1 MATIPLRFSY
11 SDPLLVRVREL
22 ALQLPG
28 AQEKVSVGFPAFYTR
43 KVFVWYGMAVKN
55 AAGVWQHPPSVSLL
69 LPKEER
75 QAVLAMPDSFVPGYI
90 GPHGWVGLR
99 LTDDTDWVEVAEL
112 IEESFRATA
121 SKKLVRMLESGDFGE
136 Q

>member
-1 MATIPLRFSY
+1 MATIPLRFSH

-43 KVFVWYGMAVKN
+43 MAVKD

-69 LPKEER
+69 LPREER

-90 GPHGWVGLR
+90 GPRGWVGLR
-99 LTDDTDWVEVAEL
+99 LTDDTDWVEVGEL
-112 IEESFRATA
+112 IEESFRTTA

>member
-1 MATIPLRFSY
+1 MATIPLRFSH

-28 AQEKVSVGFPAFYTR
+28 AQERCRGFRHLYPEGFA
-43 KVFVWYGMAVKN
+43 WYGMAVKD

-69 LPKEER
+69 LPREER

-90 GPHGWVGLR
+90 GPRGWVGLR
-99 LTDDTDWVEVAEL
+99 LTDDTDWVEVGEL
-112 IEESFRATA
+112 IEESFRTTA

>member
-1 MATIPLRFSY
+1 MATIPLRFSH

-28 AQEKVSVGFPAFYTR
+28 AREKVSVGFPAFYTR
-43 KVFVWYGMAVKN
+43 KVFAWYGMAVKD
-55 AAGVWQHPPSVSLL
+55 AAAVSLL
-69 LPKEER
+69 LPREER

-90 GPHGWVGLR
+90 GPRGWVGLR
-99 LTDDTDWVEVAEL
+99 LTDDTDWVEVGEL
-112 IEESFRATA
+112 IEESFRTTA

>member
-1 MATIPLRFSY
+1 M
-11 SDPLLVRVREL
+11 RVREL

-43 KVFVWYGMAVKN
+43 KVFAWYGMAVKD

-69 LPKEER
+69 LPREER

-90 GPHGWVGLR
+90 GPRGWVGLR
-99 LTDDTDWVEVAEL
+99 LTDDTDWVEVGEL
-112 IEESFRATA
+112 IEESFRTTA
-121 SKKLVRMLESGDFGE
+121 SKRLVRMLESGDFGE